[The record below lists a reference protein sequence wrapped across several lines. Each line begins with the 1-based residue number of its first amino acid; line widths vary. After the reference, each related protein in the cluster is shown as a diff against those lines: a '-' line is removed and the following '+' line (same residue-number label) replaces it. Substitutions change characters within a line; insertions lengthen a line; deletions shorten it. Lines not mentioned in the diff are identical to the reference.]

1 MISRCEKLD
10 MFVSYEMNL
19 GSVGKTLLQAIVGRM
34 ANAETEEVFDT
45 CKELI
50 NNALLNLI
58 ADDYIS
64 QEDFVATLELIEEC
78 TFEDEDEPSLKL
90 IEMQFDDAIGLLQ
103 NKSLYYAN
111 LVYGNNKEVGK
122 SFKFNDGNEQ
132 GQYRDLIIMYD
143 GKVFVSEEY

>member
-1 MISRCEKLD
+1 MISKFEKLD

-19 GSVGKTLLQAIVGRM
+19 SAIGKTLLQTIVGRM
-34 ANAETEEVFDT
+34 ANTEIEEEFDT

-50 NNALLNLI
+50 NNALLTLI

-64 QEDFVATLELIEEC
+64 QEDFTATIELLEEC

-111 LVYGNNKEVGK
+111 LVYRNNEEVGK
-122 SFKFNDGNEQ
+122 SFKFNEGNEQ
-132 GQYRDLIIMYD
+132 GPYRDLIIMYD